1 MSVRM
6 SFVLLSV
13 LSLFLGSLFYL
24 FVRGYAV
31 SPYFP
36 IEVYRLAA
44 PDVLSNSFPSFV
56 HSFSLAVLAVALGM
70 DRKRA
75 AVLSLVAGCVFEL
88 IQPIFYLGTF
98 DICDVCAVGVG
109 VGIAQLVTLSFSFPL
124 ARKSIGVPL
133 FFFGL
138 FTSIASSK
146 IENLP
151 GDPVR
156 VEATPRPKVERPY
169 ISGYQEPVYMSYEEL
184 RASFRVEQPRPAR
197 EFGKILVLGSA
208 LIVSEP
214 NVGVHIFDNSDPS
227 RPVGKFFLN
236 IPGNV
241 DLASKDDFL
250 YADSFVDL
258 LVVRLSGE
266 KPELVSRVPDTFEWN
281 PYQVIHNNQVFSQ
294 RLLNRKLGVI
304 VGSRTV
310 DKRISK

>member
-36 IEVYRLAA
+36 IEAYRFSI
-44 PDVLSNSFPSFV
+44 PVILSNSFPSFV
-56 HSFSLAVLAVALGM
+56 HAFSLAILAVALGM

-88 IQPIFYLGTF
+88 IQPIFSLGTF
-98 DICDVCAVGVG
+98 DIFDVCAVGVG
-109 VGIAQLVTLSFSFPL
+109 VGIAQLVTWSFYFPH

-146 IENLP
+146 SETFP

-156 VEATPRPKVERPY
+156 VEATPRPKVE
-169 ISGYQEPVYMSYEEL
+169 SGCRGAYQEPVYMSYEEL
-184 RASFRVEQPRPAR
+184 RASFRVEEPRPAL

-241 DLASKDDFL
+241 DLASKNGFL

-266 KPELVSRVPDTFEWN
+266 KPELVSRVQDTFEWN
-281 PYQVIHNNQVFSQ
+281 PYQVFKNYLSFPR
-294 RLLNRKLGVI
+294 RLLDRKMGVV
-304 VGSRTV
+304 VGSRLV
-310 DKRISK
+310 DERISK